1 MAIAAASI
9 IAKVIT
15 AAATV
20 GVALRLFSGDNA
32 IGHVIVVY
40 ICKKAREKKKKHNEC
55 KWLNHHV

>member
-32 IGHVIVVY
+32 IGHVIVVFL
-40 ICKKAREKKKKHNEC
+40 CKKVRGKKQEDNE
-55 KWLNHHV
+55 